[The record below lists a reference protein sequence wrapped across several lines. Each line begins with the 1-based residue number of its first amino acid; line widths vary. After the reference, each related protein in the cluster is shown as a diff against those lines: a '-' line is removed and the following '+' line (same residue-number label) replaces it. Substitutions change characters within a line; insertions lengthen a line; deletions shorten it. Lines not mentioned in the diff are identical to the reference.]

1 MASLGSNVQQKEK
14 AATVT
19 ERQRSRFD
27 LAGLVVAVALIVLAI
42 IVWWDA
48 SSLNLT
54 WGYDPGPRAA
64 PVAVAIGLAI
74 LGVAN
79 GFLAFREGPL
89 ERESVD
95 ARAILLILAGLGGM
109 IALISVNGGFVPA
122 MALLFATTAAAFGRK
137 AFFIDLAI
145 GACLALLAY
154 LLFAK
159 LLTLNLPVGPF
170 ERLLNRLF

>member
-1 MASLGSNVQQKEK
+1 MASLGSNLQQKEK
-14 AATVT
+14 TTTVT
-19 ERQRSRFD
+19 GRQRPRFD
-27 LAGLVVAVALIVLAI
+27 ISGLVVAVALIALAI

-64 PVAVAIGLAI
+64 PVAIAVGLAV

-79 GFLAFREGPL
+79 GFLAFKEEPV

-137 AFFIDLAI
+137 AFLVDLAI
-145 GACLALLAY
+145 GAGLALLAY

-170 ERLLNRLF
+170 ERLLDRLF